1 MHRPHS
7 GEAPSMPT
15 TRSTTTERAARYRQA
30 ADQAVEMLDWTISYF
45 HRIRKHDIARSLQRN
60 RSRIVKGYRGY

>member
-1 MHRPHS
+1 
-7 GEAPSMPT
+7 
-15 TRSTTTERAARYRQA
+15 
-30 ADQAVEMLDWTISYF
+30 MLDWTISYF